1 MKHKLFAI
9 FTTLLFTFT
18 LQATEIHSPNGQI
31 SVTLHCPENNA
42 AGTACLSIRY
52 GDQYIFNQIHL
63 GIQTN
68 RQDLS
73 SKLRLQS
80 ASETSLHTD
89 DYQMI
94 TGKRQHCI
102 NHANER
108 RFILVNDKEQCLTLI
123 IRAYDDGIAFR
134 YQLKT
139 APNGEMITNECTS
152 YDLATGSPRWMRPR
166 SVDNEGFY
174 PFSTEGCKSGEW
186 GYPALME
193 PQKDVFALITESDL
207 QRIHCGTYLVNEG
220 TERYRVKMVEDALS
234 VTGEWHSAWH
244 TLIIGTLADITEST
258 LTTDVAT
265 PCQLKDTSW
274 IKPGNASWIYWAHNH
289 GARNCALLKQ
299 YVDLA
304 ASMHWPYT
312 LIDAEWD
319 QMTGGTIEDV
329 LAYAHSKDIRPILWY
344 NSTTNWIEGAPTPL
358 YRLNKATDREKEFA
372 WLEKQ
377 GVKGVKVDFFPT
389 DTQQAINYYF
399 DLLEDAARH
408 HLLVN
413 LHGGTLPWGWQR
425 TYPQLITLE
434 SVYGAEW
441 YNNNE
446 RLTSRAACH
455 NATLPF
461 TRNVIGSMDYT
472 PGTFSDSQHP
482 HITNYGHELA
492 LPILFESGIQHMPD
506 RPETYQSLP
515 DEVKQLLSTLP
526 TTWDDTRLLSGY
538 PGEHAVL
545 ARKKGNT
552 WYIAGING
560 KDTPAIL
567 RFSLQRLSL
576 PQQTAV
582 LFIGDGTDEKS
593 FRIEKNLSIGKET
606 EVPCLA
612 RGGFVMQITLP

>member
-1 MKHKLFAI
+1 MGISRLNGTTGRCI
-9 FTTLLFTFT
+9 RPDNRIGFTAYSLW
-18 LQATEIHSPNGQI
+18 N
-31 SVTLHCPENNA
+31 
-42 AGTACLSIRY
+42 LS
-52 GDQYIFNQIHL
+52 
-63 GIQTN
+63 
-68 RQDLS
+68 
-73 SKLRLQS
+73 
-80 ASETSLHTD
+80 
-89 DYQMI
+89 
-94 TGKRQHCI
+94 GKRRHG
-102 NHANER
+102 
-108 RFILVNDKEQCLTLI
+108 TL
-123 IRAYDDGIAFR
+123 
-134 YQLKT
+134 
-139 APNGEMITNECTS
+139 
-152 YDLATGSPRWMRPR
+152 
-166 SVDNEGFY
+166 
-174 PFSTEGCKSGEW
+174 SGENGR
-186 GYPALME
+186 GYIICDGRMAFS
-193 PQKDVFALITESDL
+193 VAY
-207 QRIHCGTYLVNEG
+207 TYH
-220 TERYRVKMVEDALS
+220 R
-234 VTGEWHSAWH
+234 
-244 TLIIGTLADITEST
+244 TLADITEST

-304 ASMHWPYT
+304 ASM

-482 HITNYGHELA
+482 HITSYGHELA

-526 TTWDDTRLLSGY
+526 TAWDDTRLLCGY

-582 LFIGDGTDEKS
+582 LSSGTEQMKIIPHRKKS
-593 FRIEKNLSIGKET
+593 FHRKRDRSSLSGTRWIRNANNPPLTLLIGKT
-606 EVPCLA
+606 PA
-612 RGGFVMQITLP
+612 